1 MAGEKGDAAYLQDML
16 VAGEAVVRYVK
27 GRTREEFV
35 ASDLLRD
42 AVERRVEIFGEAAR
56 WVSGAAKTA
65 HPEIPWRKIMG
76 TRHILA
82 HDYGEV
88 DENILWR
95 IATEHIPEAL
105 VHLRKFVGDPDTQGG
120 STG

>member
-1 MAGEKGDAAYLQDML
+1 ML
-16 VAGEAVVRYVK
+16 DAGEAVVQYVAGK
-27 GRTREEFV
+27 SREDY
-35 ASDLLRD
+35 ASNRILQD

-56 WVSGAAKTA
+56 RIAQETRDA

-82 HDYGEV
+82 HDYGDV
-88 DENILWR
+88 NQDVLWR

-105 VHLRKFVGDPDTQGG
+105 IQLLRLLPPPRNEPSSV
-120 STG
+120 S

>member
-1 MAGEKGDAAYLQDML
+1 MQPDRGDAAYLQDM
-16 VAGEAVVRYVK
+16 VDAGEAVARH
-27 GRTREEFV
+27 V
-35 ASDLLRD
+35 AGKSRADYDSNEMLRD

-56 WVSGAAKTA
+56 KLSKAMLDA

-88 DENILWR
+88 DQDIMWR
-95 IATEHIPEAL
+95 IATEHIPESL
-105 VHLRKFVGDPDTQGG
+105 VHLRKILPPPPGNSIDG
-120 STG
+120 